1 MGNMEWEEQKAYAY
15 WLARVPGLGNGTK
28 KRLEEYA
35 GSARLVY
42 EMRRG
47 DLKEIL
53 TEAKI
58 ERLMKA
64 KEKEG
69 IWERYEEL
77 KRRGIGFYSICQPGY
92 PEKLK
97 NIRDAPYAVY
107 AEGRLPE
114 DTRPA
119 VAVIGAR
126 QCSEYGRF
134 MAERCGR
141 ELALEGV
148 NVISGMARGI
158 DGISQWA
165 ALKAGG
171 TSYGV
176 LGCGTNICYPPENH
190 QLYEAL
196 KSRGGI
202 LSELPPDTAPRPEFF
217 PMRNR
222 LISGLADLVLI
233 IEARNKSGTL
243 ITADLALEQGKEV
256 YVVPGRVTDPLSQG
270 CNRLLGQGAGLMGSI
285 RAMLEETGL
294 SARAAG
300 ADDREEDTGRRSY
313 GSDGEEERVLHALDF
328 CPKSLENIQ
337 RETGMEYGRMM
348 FVLMKLCL
356 DGKAE
361 QVSAGQFVMKTEDG
375 CRYE

>member
-15 WLARVPGLGNGTK
+15 WLARGPGLGNGTK

-42 EMRRG
+42 EMRRR

-222 LISGLADLVLI
+222 LI
-233 IEARNKSGTL
+233 R
-243 ITADLALEQGKEV
+243 
-256 YVVPGRVTDPLSQG
+256 
-270 CNRLLGQGAGLMGSI
+270 C
-285 RAMLEETGL
+285 
-294 SARAAG
+294 
-300 ADDREEDTGRRSY
+300 
-313 GSDGEEERVLHALDF
+313 
-328 CPKSLENIQ
+328 
-337 RETGMEYGRMM
+337 
-348 FVLMKLCL
+348 
-356 DGKAE
+356 
-361 QVSAGQFVMKTEDG
+361 
-375 CRYE
+375 